1 MPPETTLRIRQQAPV
16 SGQYPIRLTLQRPGR
31 PDLEAE
37 AVLEFALTAQEQ
49 ADLRWYLED
58 YLQRAPTVEPVQ
70 VEQIEQ
76 MMQARGEELYSKVLA
91 GRQGKG
97 GGGVGQT
104 RLVKVERKADGTDAG
119 AVALKR
125 QRHANRIAGL
135 HGQAGGEGQGGGGLK
150 VGHRPSGLR
159 VATAE
164 DEQAEQA
171 GDEQGMKE
179 RRGVTHE
186 VSSFCKCGHPR
197 ESGGRRKL

>member
-91 GRQGKG
+91 GHPNTQAIWFAIREQLADLRIEITTGIAEAASIPWELLRDPQSASPLALRVNAFVRVQSNPNLSFVVVPPVDDGRVRLLYVACRPG
-97 GGGVGQT
+97 GG
-104 RLVKVERKADGTDAG
+104 KD
-119 AVALKR
+119 VALR
-125 QRHANRIAGL
+125 GWAIPA
-135 HGQAGGEGQGGGGLK
+135 
-150 VGHRPSGLR
+150 
-159 VATAE
+159 ATAPSS
-164 DEQAEQA
+164 
-171 GDEQGMKE
+171 
-179 RRGVTHE
+179 RSTRG
-186 VSSFCKCGHPR
+186 
-197 ESGGRRKL
+197 